1 MKWKP
6 VSSRYRYCISRFSRM
21 ATSTGS
27 SARKVLSRVRPVR
40 TFLSLV
46 RTKALPL
53 PGLTCW
59 NSTTFMRFPSRLS
72 VMPFL
77 RSFVVAMASP
87 YQELST
93 ASASTASGTPPAQP
107 DQLHPADHVGQGLA
121 GIGHVAVDLV
131 LDVGPGEGG
140 VGQQVVDR
148 LVAAP
153 AEGVQAG
160 VDDQPAG
167 PPAVERQH
175 AEALQVARVEA
186 ELVGQR
192 ELEVVAGDALVEG
205 QGLVLVAG
213 PGAGGRGVEPVD
225 AGAAAVGRRGLVV
238 AEHGVLGLVRAHLVD
253 HARGPGDPADD
264 LREGGHGPGQ
274 GVAARPEDLLRGGEA
289 QGRVVAQPGTDL
301 AHVGGAE

>member
-40 TFLSLV
+40 TFFSRV
-46 RTKALPL
+46 RTKAPPL

-59 NSTTFMRFPSRLS
+59 NSTTFIRLPSRLR

-77 RSFVVAMASP
+77 RSLVVAMASP
-87 YQELST
+87 YQVPVDHL
-93 ASASTASGTPPAQP
+93 GQHRQRDPAGAEHQIVEAAQVEADPEAGLGEAPEP
-107 DQLHPADHVGQGLA
+107 DQLQAPDHVSQGLA
-121 GIGHVAVDLV
+121 GHGDVAVDLV
-131 LDVGPGEGG
+131 LDVAAGQGG
-140 VGQQVVDR
+140 VGQQVPDG

-153 AEGVQAG
+153 AELVQPG

-167 PPAVERQH
+167 PPGVERQH
-175 AEALQVARVEA
+175 AEAFQVARVEA
-186 ELVGQR
+186 ELVGQPLGVQGPALAEGGDVAEAPEPGQLLQLLGQG

-213 PGAGGRGVEPVD
+213 AGLGGRGVEPVD
-225 AGAAAVGRRGLVV
+225 PGGAAVGGRRLVV
-238 AEHGVLGLVRAHLVD
+238 AEHGVPGLI
-253 HARGPGDPADD
+253 
-264 LREGGHGPGQ
+264 
-274 GVAARPEDLLRGGEA
+274 
-289 QGRVVAQPGTDL
+289 
-301 AHVGGAE
+301 

>member
-46 RTKALPL
+46 RTKAPPL
-53 PGLTCW
+53 PGFTCW
-59 NSTTFMRFPSRLS
+59 NSTTFMRLPSRLR

-87 YQELST
+87 YQVFLDHL
-93 ASASTASGTPPAQP
+93 GQDRQRHPAGAQHQVVEGAQVKAAAQAPGGPLPQP
-107 DQLHPADHVGQGLA
+107 RQLHAADHVGQGLA
-121 GIGHVAVDLV
+121 GPGDVAVDLV
-131 LDVGPGEGG
+131 LDVGAGEGG

-160 VDDQPAG
+160 VD
-167 PPAVERQH
+167 H
-175 AEALQVARVEA
+175 
-186 ELVGQR
+186 
-192 ELEVVAGDALVEG
+192 
-205 QGLVLVAG
+205 
-213 PGAGGRGVEPVD
+213 
-225 AGAAAVGRRGLVV
+225 
-238 AEHGVLGLVRAHLVD
+238 
-253 HARGPGDPADD
+253 
-264 LREGGHGPGQ
+264 
-274 GVAARPEDLLRGGEA
+274 
-289 QGRVVAQPGTDL
+289 
-301 AHVGGAE
+301 